1 MSHEIGRLGILER
14 ENAALLNASL
24 GELATKV
31 VSNMEAALA
40 ERGLRCP
47 FYVSQND
54 GTLMSAQFIARYPAL
69 TFSSGPTNSL
79 RGAAVLSGMQDALVV
94 DIGGTTLDVGVLANG
109 FPRE

>member
-69 TFSSGPTNSL
+69 TRGHQQSRGRGSL
-79 RGAAVLSGMQDALVV
+79 RHARCAGRRYRRHHAGRRRAGEWISK
-94 DIGGTTLDVGVLANG
+94 
-109 FPRE
+109 RE

>member
-1 MSHEIGRLGILER
+1 
-14 ENAALLNASL
+14 
-24 GELATKV
+24 
-31 VSNMEAALA
+31 MEAALA

-69 TFSSGPTNSL
+69 TFSSGPPTVSGRRGSL
-79 RGAAVLSGMQDALVV
+79 GMQDALVV

-109 FPRE
+109 FQRE